1 MLQIQTT
8 LLDEVKIIEPV
19 VHGDDRG
26 YFLESYNKHDLD
38 TVLGQDIH
46 FVQDNQS
53 GSRGGVLRGLHYQLQ
68 QSQGKLV
75 RVIRG
80 EIYDVAV
87 DIRRGSPQ
95 FKCWFGTRLSAESRQ
110 QLWLPAGY
118 AHGFLVLSQWAEVAY
133 KTTEYYAPEHERSI
147 RYDDPQIGIKWPC
160 ESTLELSARDAQ
172 APALA
177 EAELPGY

>member
-26 YFLESYNKHDLD
+26 YFLESYHKRDLD
-38 TVLGQDIH
+38 TILGQEID

-53 GSRGGVLRGLHYQLQ
+53 GSRGGVLRGLHYQLHQ
-68 QSQGKLV
+68 AQGKLV

-87 DIRRGSPQ
+87 DIRRDSPQ
-95 FKCWFGTRLSAESRQ
+95 FKCWFGARLSADSRQ

-133 KTTEYYAPEHERSI
+133 KTTEYYAPEHERCI

-160 ESTLELSARDAQ
+160 ESAPELSSRDAK

-177 EAELPGY
+177 EAELPG